1 MCVLWTLGVSSL
13 SSPHPKHRSC
23 NKGGGGGES
32 INLFV
37 RVDSLTLIHLRCDTE
52 FLCENKRG
60 GTNGGR
66 RRPSV
71 YEGDVEEAG

>member
-1 MCVLWTLGVSSL
+1 MFYGHWGFHLSL
-13 SSPHPKHRSC
+13 AHTQSTDPVIRVV
-23 NKGGGGGES
+23 GGES